1 MTKNFFGVKRGY
13 KNIFCYHLFVS
24 NSYCLVE
31 NNLKIPIRAG
41 WGLKKEYA
49 WESPTG
55 SAQVVFETPALHW
68 LRWQGVEYRRV
79 YVVFTPAVE
88 TRLPLSKPQLKH
100 STIVSNNGFIILSY
114 KT

>member
-1 MTKNFFGVKRGY
+1 MTKNFVGVKRGY
-13 KNIFCYHLFVS
+13 KKVFCCRLFVS

-41 WGLKKEYA
+41 WGLKKDYA

-68 LRWQGVEYRRV
+68 LRWQGVELWNTAEFTYSSLRRGGQDPV
-79 YVVFTPAVE
+79 APLE
-88 TRLPLSKPQLKH
+88 T
-100 STIVSNNGFIILSY
+100 TA